1 MPYFPYLC
9 WKFGKTMTTT
19 VNDTLN
25 SIRSKVY
32 VIVEN
37 QHKLVDEIKALKE
50 ENAGL
55 RAHIE
60 SLQQEMNRMKVD
72 SEYLTVASVIAHDRT
87 EVESARSLLAG
98 LVRDVDRCIAELSAV

>member
-1 MPYFPYLC
+1 
-9 WKFGKTMTTT
+9 MTTT
-19 VNDTLN
+19 VNDTYK

-37 QHKLVDEIKALKE
+37 QHRLTNEINALKE

-55 RAHIE
+55 RAQIA
-60 SLQQEMNRMKVD
+60 SLQKEMHRMKID
-72 SEYLTVASVIAHDRT
+72 SEYLTVASVIAHDRA